1 MATWI
6 VRGGSRR
13 GLYEEG
19 FLQSCTIGIFFGAD
33 WDLTNVDDGT
43 LRRNIHQ
50 FYVRVLA
57 DEGKSFPS
65 SSVKGTVTKFLN
77 QVILFRDVIQP
88 GDTVIMPRKA
98 TGGRM
103 VAVGTVEGDYEHWE
117 EEFYPHRRS
126 VRWLEESVPK
136 EQTGLD
142 WYASDQRTVF
152 KIGD

>member
-6 VRGGSRR
+6 VRGGSRLE
-13 GLYEEG
+13 LYEEK
-19 FLQSCTIGIFFGAD
+19 FLQSSTIGIYFGAD
-33 WDLTNVDDGT
+33 LDLTNVDDGT
-43 LRRNIHQ
+43 LRRNIHE
-50 FYVRVLA
+50 FCVLA
-57 DEGKSFPS
+57 MEDRGESFPS
-65 SSVKGTVTKFLN
+65 STVKRTVTFFLN
-77 QVILFRDVIQP
+77 QVLLFRDAIQP

-103 VAVGTVEGDYEHWE
+103 VAVGTVEGDYEHWADE
-117 EEFYPHRRS
+117 VYQHRRP

-152 KIGD
+152 RIGE